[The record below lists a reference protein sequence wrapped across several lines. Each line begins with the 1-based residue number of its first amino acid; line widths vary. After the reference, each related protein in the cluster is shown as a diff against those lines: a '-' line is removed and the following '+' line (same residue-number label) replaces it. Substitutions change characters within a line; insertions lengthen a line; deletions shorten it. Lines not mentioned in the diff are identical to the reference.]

1 MKRINYIPL
10 YTYEDYR
17 QWKGEWELIG
27 GHPHAMSPSAS
38 FRHQKTSA
46 SIIHS
51 LTGLLDGT
59 DCCRKGCTAVA
70 DVDWIVDDDT
80 VVRPDVMIVCGKIT
94 EHYLHFPPALI
105 VEILSPSTALKDRN
119 IKHNLYEA
127 QGVRYY
133 ILVEP
138 DTLSAQVLELVDGE
152 YVENGSLTD
161 FVLANGCTLNW
172 DVREVLASIE
182 D

>member
-1 MKRINYIPL
+1 MKAFNYIPL

-17 QWKGEWELIG
+17 QWEGDWELIG

-38 FRHQKTSA
+38 FRHQKVSA
-46 SIIHS
+46 RIIHA
-51 LTGLLDGT
+51 LTGLLD
-59 DCCRKGCTAVA
+59 DVDNCKKRCTAVA

-80 VVRPDVMIVCGKIT
+80 VVRPDVMIVCGTIA
-94 EHYLHFPPALI
+94 ERYLRFPPALI

-119 IKHNLYEA
+119 IKFNLYQE

-138 DTLSAQVLELVDGE
+138 ETRSAQVMELRNGE
-152 YVENGSLTD
+152 YVENSALSRFTLGE
-161 FVLANGCTLNW
+161 GCILEW
-172 DVREVLASIE
+172 DVKEVLSFIE